1 MGNGWVKRIRVTNI
15 KGVREITIYGNQ
27 INELA
32 GGNGAGKS
40 TVLDAVEWALAGAK
54 NIQDVP
60 VRNGE
65 TKGSIELSIDDYE
78 ITRIFED
85 GETRL
90 VVRGVQGGRFAQT
103 DLNKFVS
110 TLAFDP
116 TEFIRLDKKKQAE
129 VVRRIAGYEWSSELD
144 QIDSVIAG
152 LFEDRKIKNKM
163 VKDMG
168 SIENNRPEKVEEI
181 DVSALMLKLREI
193 DEYNAE
199 QDTIRGSIV
208 RCDDIIVLQN
218 REIVRHLEE
227 IEKLKAKISE
237 CENKVMQAQESR
249 ESFCNQLQDKQDK
262 TPIIEAISLAASV
275 KERVLVYKQWEK
287 EVAKKRDMQEDA
299 GVLTYKLEEVRK
311 RRVEHMASA
320 KLPVTGLSF
329 NDDGE
334 VTYDGLPLD
343 QLSDGEK
350 IDVCVSLTIGMNSKF
365 RIAFVQHGE
374 SLDSNTFDMVKNKV
388 LASGMQ
394 LWIATTGK
402 GHSEDAIVIESG
414 ELKVKNNKGE
424 VEK

>member
-1 MGNGWVKRIRVTNI
+1 M
-15 KGVREITIYGNQ
+15 
-27 INELA
+27 
-32 GGNGAGKS
+32 
-40 TVLDAVEWALAGAK
+40 
-54 NIQDVP
+54 
-60 VRNGE
+60 
-65 TKGSIELSIDDYE
+65 
-78 ITRIFED
+78 
-85 GETRL
+85 
-90 VVRGVQGGRFAQT
+90 
-103 DLNKFVS
+103 
-110 TLAFDP
+110 
-116 TEFIRLDKKKQAE
+116 
-129 VVRRIAGYEWSSELD
+129 
-144 QIDSVIAG
+144 
-152 LFEDRKIKNKM
+152 
-163 VKDMG
+163 
-168 SIENNRPEKVEEI
+168 
-181 DVSALMLKLREI
+181 
-193 DEYNAE
+193 
-199 QDTIRGSIV
+199 
-208 RCDDIIVLQN
+208 
-218 REIVRHLEE
+218 
-227 IEKLKAKISE
+227 
-237 CENKVMQAQESR
+237 
-249 ESFCNQLQDKQDK
+249 
-262 TPIIEAISLAASV
+262 